1 MPRFTTTFLML
12 LAVASPLIS
21 HGFTAIS
28 NQHAAT
34 TKLSST
40 AAPSLEQ
47 EAPTKTKAP
56 PSEFLEE
63 CITRMRIDETSE
75 RIATT
80 IMQKYR
86 GSAYLGLIGAKT
98 DTPTKTVKLTP
109 KKKKSLGE

>member
-1 MPRFTTTFLML
+1 MNRFTTSLLTL
-12 LAVASPLIS
+12 LAVASPSFS

-28 NQHAAT
+28 NQHTAT
-34 TKLSST
+34 TKLAST

-47 EAPTKTKAP
+47 EAPTKTKVP
-56 PSEFLEE
+56 PPEFLEE

-75 RIATT
+75 RIAST

-86 GSAYLGLIGAKT
+86 GSAYLGLVGAKA
-98 DTPTKTVKLTP
+98 DTPTKAVKLTP